1 MQKAKNQKR
10 GPGKAADRKAALS
23 AQQTIPYLVMHPD
36 GVCQL
41 PGGLYTKTVEY
52 EDINYSVASTED
64 QTAIFGGWSS
74 FLNYFDTSLPFQL
87 SFINRRSRS
96 RSKYRVNIPQAEDS
110 FNSIRAEFTGMLKNQ
125 IARSNNGIER
135 SKYITFGL
143 PADGIGEA
151 RPRLERVEADVTGNL
166 KRLGVPSEPLDGRS
180 RLALL
185 HSQMHP
191 GSREPFRFSWQ
202 DIPKTGLGTK
212 DYIAPDSFDF
222 RQSRLFRVGQY
233 WGAASYLQIMAS
245 ELSDKLLAEILELDA
260 ELTVTM
266 HIQTVDQLKAIKTVK
281 GKLSDI
287 GKMKVEEQR
296 KAVRAGY
303 DPDILPPDLITF
315 SKDAAELLAD
325 LQSRNERMFLL
336 TFTVVNIAPTRQRL
350 ENDIFTVGGIAQKY
364 NCALKRLDWQQEQGF
379 VSSLALGYNEVEVQR
394 GMTTSST
401 AIFIPFMTRELR
413 MAGPSL
419 YYGMNALSHNVIM
432 ADRKKLKSA
441 NGMYLGSTG
450 SGKSFAAK
458 RELLN
463 VFLATNDRIVI
474 VDPMGEYVP
483 LARRLGAQVIEIA
496 PDSPNHLNPMDIQLN
511 MNGGESPLS
520 MKADFLLSLCEL
532 ILGGK
537 EGLQPIERTVI
548 DRCVRQ
554 VYREMALGLEN
565 AKTPLLQDL
574 YEELLKQPE
583 PEAKRVATALELYCT
598 GSLNLFNHHTNVQT
612 SNRVVCIVLKGMG
625 ENLRKI
631 AMHITN
637 EFVTQA
643 VDENYRAGVA
653 TWCYFD
659 EFHVLLRDQLTASY
673 FVAVWKMLRKKGCV
687 PSALTQNVKDLLAS
701 AEISNILD
709 NTDFMVLLSQAQSDR
724 AILAKQLGIS
734 EHQLSYITHSNAG
747 EGLLFYGNVTIPF
760 IDRFPRGEI
769 YDLLTTRP
777 EDMAHERK
785 DE

>member
-1 MQKAKNQKR
+1 MRTPKRQK
-10 GPGKAADRKAALS
+10 GPAARAAKAALS
-23 AQQTIPYLVMHPD
+23 AQQTIPYIAMHPD

-41 PGGLYTKTVEY
+41 PGGLYSKTVEY
-52 EDINYSVASTED
+52 EDINYAVASTED

-74 FLNYFDTSLPFQL
+74 FLNYFDSSLPFQL
-87 SFINRRSRS
+87 SFINRRSRDRS
-96 RSKYRVNIPQAEDS
+96 RYKVNIPEANDA
-110 FNSIRAEFTGMLKNQ
+110 FNSVRDDYTKMLKTQ
-125 IARSNNGIER
+125 IAKSNNGIER
-135 SKYITFGL
+135 SKYITVCL
-143 PADGIGEA
+143 PADSVADA

-166 KRLGVPSEPLDGRS
+166 HRLGVQSEPLDGRG

-185 HSQMHP
+185 HGQMHP
-191 GSREPFRFSWQ
+191 GSRETFRFSWK
-202 DIPKTGLGTK
+202 DIPQTGMGTK

-222 RQSRLFRVGQY
+222 RDSRTFRIGRY
-233 WGAASYLQIMAS
+233 WGAASYLQILAS
-245 ELSDKLLAEILELDA
+245 ELSDKLLAEILEMDA

-266 HIQTVDQLKAIKTVK
+266 HIQTVDQLKAIKTIK
-281 GKLSDI
+281 GKISDI
-287 GKMKVEEQR
+287 GRMKAEEQK

-303 DPDILPPDLITF
+303 DMEILPPDLITF

-336 TFTVVNIAPTRQRL
+336 TFTVINLAPTRQKL
-350 ENDIFTVGGIAQKY
+350 ENDVFTVGGIAQKY
-364 NCALKRLDWQQEQGF
+364 NCALRRLDWQQEQGF
-379 VSSLALGYNEVEVQR
+379 VSSLVLGYNGIEIQR

-413 MAGPSL
+413 MGGQAL

-441 NGMYLGSTG
+441 NGLYLGSTG

-463 VFLATNDRIVI
+463 VFLTTNDRIII

-483 LARRLGAQVIEIA
+483 LARRLGGQIIEIA

-511 MNGGESPLS
+511 LNGGDSPLS

-532 ILGGK
+532 VLGGK

-548 DRCVRQ
+548 DRCVRL
-554 VYREMALGLEN
+554 VYREMALGLEPE
-565 AKTPLLQDL
+565 KTPLLQDL

-583 PEAKRVATALELYCT
+583 PEAQRVATALELYCT
-598 GSLNLFNHHTNVQT
+598 GSLNLFNHPTNVRT
-612 SNRVVCIVLKGMG
+612 DNRVVCIVLKGMG

-631 AMHITN
+631 AMHITD

-643 VDENYRAGVA
+643 VEDNFREGVA

-701 AEISNILD
+701 REIENILD

-734 EHQLSYITHSNAG
+734 EHQLSYITHSNSG

-760 IDRFPRGEI
+760 VDRFPRGEI

-777 EDMAHERK
+777 EDLAHERT